1 MSVTTT
7 ACHEVQRELGTQAP
21 DDVRIYLLLY
31 VYTIIQT
38 AQAGE
43 GMSHRFLQIPQE
55 YTWKDIYATKF
66 VLREKPKISHILL
79 FLKNCKVLKTLP
91 IYSIL

>member
-1 MSVTTT
+1 MIAT

-38 AQAGE
+38 AQTGAACHIDFCRF
-43 GMSHRFLQIPQE
+43 HRNTHGKRFTSSRLFSEKSQ
-55 YTWKDIYATKF
+55 
-66 VLREKPKISHILL
+66 REVRK
-79 FLKNCKVLKTLP
+79 
-91 IYSIL
+91 